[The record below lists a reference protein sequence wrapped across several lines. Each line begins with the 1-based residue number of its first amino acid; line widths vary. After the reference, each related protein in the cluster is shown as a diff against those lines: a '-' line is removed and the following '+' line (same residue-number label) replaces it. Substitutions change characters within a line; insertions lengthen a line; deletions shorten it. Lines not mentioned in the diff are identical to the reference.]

1 MLKAL
6 LGFAIGIVA
15 MLAAPRSAHAQDGA
29 ATSDAMEDYFAG
41 EKRGGMILVAMGV
54 GGLVAGG
61 LLYRSSSSTAR
72 GASYPFLGVGLVHAA
87 AGIYVYLASD
97 GRIDDFNAQI
107 AEDPAAFVDRESE
120 RMKGVSTQFTVL
132 KIVEGVLIAGGLTMA
147 AIGHKKERFQLKGAG
162 LALAL
167 EAALTLGFDLVAA
180 RRASDYRA
188 KLAAVDVSASVD
200 PDGGPTLLLSRS
212 GTF

>member
-1 MLKAL
+1 MVKAL
-6 LGFAIGIVA
+6 LGLAIGVVAIV
-15 MLAAPRSAHAQDGA
+15 AAPRSAHAQDAA
-29 ATSDAMEDYFAG
+29 ATRAAMEDYFAG

-61 LLYRSSSSTAR
+61 LLYRSTSSTAK

-97 GRIDDFNAQI
+97 GRIDDFHAQI
-107 AEDPAAFVDRESE
+107 AEDPAAFVDREAD
-120 RMKGVSTQFTVL
+120 RMEGVSTQFTVL
-132 KIVEGVLIAGGLTMA
+132 EIVEGVLIAGGLTMA

-167 EAALTLGFDLVAA
+167 EAALTLGFDFVAA

-188 KLAAVDVSASVD
+188 KLAAIDVTAAVD
-200 PDGGPTLLLSRS
+200 PETGPSLLLTRS